1 MNRRSLLLALL
12 VAATLLGPGRVHGQA
27 VVAPGDNL
35 VTEQIPPVPAAIA
48 EAANRYAEFRFA
60 FLLDWHPTRREM
72 LVSTR
77 FGEAAQIHRVQM
89 PGGARTQ
96 LTFFPDRT
104 GGARYGP
111 KGSDYFVFSKDVG
124 GGEWYQYYRFDL
136 SNGRITLLT
145 DGKSRNVGLRFALG
159 EHRVVYSSTR
169 RTGQHSDLWV
179 MDPRDP
185 KSDRLLLEV
194 QGGGWRAFDWRPDG
208 RELLVGEGL
217 SANHTKLWL
226 VDAQTGDKR
235 PLLPDAA
242 EVAYG
247 MGRYARHG
255 RGIYVTTDRDG
266 EFARLAYVDLATS
279 KITSLTPDIPW
290 DVDDFEMS
298 DDGKTIA
305 FVTNEDGIS
314 RLYLMDTAR
323 RAYRRVAGLPA
334 GLLGGLRFHPNGR
347 DLGFTLNFAR
357 SPSDVYSLDTR
368 TGKIQRWTES
378 ETGGLSTAS
387 FVEPELVRW
396 TSFDG
401 RVLSGFLYRPDP
413 KKFPGPRPVMVN
425 IHGGPEAQSRPGF
438 LGRSNYYLDELGVA
452 MVLPNV
458 RGSTGYGKSF
468 LKLDNGLKRDDTY
481 KDIDTLLDWI
491 RQRPDLDRDRIL
503 VIGGSYGGY
512 MAWASAAFHSDK
524 ICCTVPVV
532 GITSLVTMLERTEA
546 YRRDLRRV
554 EYGDERDPK
563 VREYLERIAPL
574 HNADKIKKPVFAIV
588 GKNDPRVPWTE
599 SRQMLDRLKESGVTA
614 WFLMALDE
622 GHGFVKKK
630 NQDFQFYALV
640 MFVRRFL
647 LGEELPT
654 AVPAR

>member
-1 MNRRSLLLALL
+1 MNRRSLVVLL
-12 VAATLLGPGRVHGQA
+12 VASALLGPGRVLGQA
-27 VVAPGDNL
+27 VVAPGENL

-77 FGEAAQIHRVQM
+77 FGEASQIHQVKM

-104 GGARYGP
+104 GGARHGP
-111 KGSDYFVFSKDVG
+111 KDGDYFVFSKDVG
-124 GGEWYQYYRFDL
+124 GGEWHQFYRFDL
-136 SNGRITLLT
+136 SSGRITLLT
-145 DGKSRNVGLRFALG
+145 DGKSRNVGLRFAPG

-169 RTGQHSDLWV
+169 RSGQHSDLWV

-185 KSDRLLLEV
+185 KSDRLLMEV

-217 SANHTKLWL
+217 SANHTRLWL
-226 VDAQTGDKR
+226 VDARTGDKR
-235 PLLPDAA
+235 PLLPEAG

-279 KITSLTPDIPW
+279 KVTSLTSDIPW
-290 DVDDFEMS
+290 DVDDFEIS
-298 DDGKTIA
+298 DDGRTIA
-305 FVTNEDGIS
+305 FVTNEDGVS

-323 RAYRRVAGLPA
+323 RSYRRVAGLPA

-357 SPSDVYSLDTR
+357 SPSDVYALDTR
-368 TGKIQRWTES
+368 SGKIQRWTES
-378 ETGGLSTAS
+378 ETGGLSTAA
-387 FVEPELVRW
+387 FVEPELIRW
-396 TSFDG
+396 PSFDG
-401 RVLSGFLYRPDP
+401 RPLSGFLYRPDS

-438 LGRSNYYLDELGVA
+438 LGRSNYYLNELGVA
-452 MVLPNV
+452 MLLPNV

-491 RQRPDLDRDRIL
+491 RQRPDLDRDRIM
-503 VIGGSYGGY
+503 VVGGSYGGY

-554 EYGDERDPK
+554 EYGDERDPT

-574 HNADKIKKPVFAIV
+574 NNAEKIRKPVFAIV

-614 WFLMALDE
+614 WFLMAVDE

-630 NQDFQFYALV
+630 NQDFQFYAMV

-647 LGEELPT
+647 LGEELP
-654 AVPAR
+654 AASSR

>member
-1 MNRRSLLLALL
+1 
-12 VAATLLGPGRVHGQA
+12 
-27 VVAPGDNL
+27 
-35 VTEQIPPVPAAIA
+35 
-48 EAANRYAEFRFA
+48 
-60 FLLDWHPTRREM
+60 
-72 LVSTR
+72 
-77 FGEAAQIHRVQM
+77 
-89 PGGARTQ
+89 
-96 LTFFPDRT
+96 
-104 GGARYGP
+104 
-111 KGSDYFVFSKDVG
+111 
-124 GGEWYQYYRFDL
+124 
-136 SNGRITLLT
+136 
-145 DGKSRNVGLRFALG
+145 
-159 EHRVVYSSTR
+159 
-169 RTGQHSDLWV
+169 
-179 MDPRDP
+179 
-185 KSDRLLLEV
+185 
-194 QGGGWRAFDWRPDG
+194 
-208 RELLVGEGL
+208 
-217 SANHTKLWL
+217 
-226 VDAQTGDKR
+226 VDARTGDKR
-235 PLLPDAA
+235 PLLPEAG

-279 KITSLTPDIPW
+279 KVTSLTSDIPW
-290 DVDDFEMS
+290 DVDDFEIR
-298 DDGKTIA
+298 DDGRTIA
-305 FVTNEDGIS
+305 FVTNEDGVS

-323 RAYRRVAGLPA
+323 RSYRRVAGLPA

-357 SPSDVYSLDTR
+357 SPSDVYALDTR
-368 TGKIQRWTES
+368 SGKIQRWTES
-378 ETGGLSTAS
+378 ETGGLSTAA
-387 FVEPELVRW
+387 FVEPELIRW
-396 TSFDG
+396 PSFDG
-401 RVLSGFLYRPDP
+401 RSLSGFLYRPDS

-438 LGRSNYYLDELGVA
+438 LGRSNYYLNELGVA
-452 MVLPNV
+452 MLLPNV

-468 LKLDNGLKRDDTY
+468 LRLDNGLKRDDTY

-503 VIGGSYGGY
+503 VVGGSYGGY

-554 EYGDERDPK
+554 EYGDERDPT

-574 HNADKIKKPVFAIV
+574 NNADKIRKPVFAIV

-614 WFLMALDE
+614 WFLMAVDE

-630 NQDFQFYALV
+630 NQDFQFYAMV

-647 LGEELPT
+647 LGEELP
-654 AVPAR
+654 AAPAR